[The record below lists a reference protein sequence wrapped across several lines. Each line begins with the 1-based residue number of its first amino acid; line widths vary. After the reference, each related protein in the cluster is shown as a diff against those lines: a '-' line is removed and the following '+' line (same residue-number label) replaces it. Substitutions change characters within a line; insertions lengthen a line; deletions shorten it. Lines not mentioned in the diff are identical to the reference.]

1 MAASPTAPTAPPTAA
16 VLLIGNELLSG
27 KIRDQNGHNLARMM
41 RRRGIRLL
49 EVCTVEDD
57 LPAIGDALLRLL
69 ARTPLVFTSGGV
81 GPTHDDVTMEA
92 LALALGRPLQR
103 DPAMERLLRTH
114 FGERIT
120 PAALKMAELP
130 QGTELTAWGAAERSW
145 PVMRLRVHH
154 PAEERRIYVLP
165 GIPQLCLA
173 KIEALEAIPGE
184 LPDAGGWALER
195 LHTELDEADLAAP
208 LNQVVADFRDVEIGS
223 YPRWSADPQ
232 GRLRCVVRVTFEAI
246 GAQRHLARDARDAL
260 ARALGPDKVLT
271 ADPANPEDP
280 EDRGSA

>member
-27 KIRDQNGHNLARMM
+27 KIRDQNGHNLAKMM
-41 RRRGIRLL
+41 RRRGIRLF
-49 EVCTVEDD
+49 EVCTVEDQLD
-57 LPAIGDALLRLL
+57 AIGDALLRLL
-69 ARTPLVFTSGGV
+69 ARTPLIFTSGGV

-92 LALALGRPLQR
+92 IARALGRPLQR
-103 DPAMERLLRTH
+103 DPAMEHLLRTH
-114 FGERIT
+114 FGARLT

-130 QGTELTAWGAAERSW
+130 AGTELTAERGW
-145 PVMRLRVHH
+145 PVMRIRV
-154 PAEERRIYVLP
+154 EERRIYVLP
-165 GIPQLCLA
+165 GIPELCLA

-208 LNQVVADFRDVEIGS
+208 LNQVVADFQDVEIGS

-232 GRLRCVVRVTFEAI
+232 GKLRCVVRVTFEAI
-246 GAQRHLARDARDAL
+246 GARRHLARDARDAL
-260 ARALGPDKVLT
+260 ARALGPANVLPD
-271 ADPANPEDP
+271 APEPAGP
-280 EDRGSA
+280 

>member
-1 MAASPTAPTAPPTAA
+1 MSADLPPPTAA

-27 KIRDQNGHNLARMM
+27 KIRDQNGHNLAKMM

-57 LPAIGDALLRLL
+57 LTAIGDALLRLL

-92 LALALGRPLQR
+92 LARALGRPLER

-114 FGERIT
+114 FGARIT
-120 PAALKMAELP
+120 PAALKMADLP
-130 QGTELTAWGAAERSW
+130 AGTELTAEHGW
-145 PVMRLRVHH
+145 PVMRLRV
-154 PAEERRIYVLP
+154 EQRRIYVLP
-165 GIPQLCLA
+165 GIPELCLA

-184 LPDAGGWALER
+184 LPDAGGWALWR

-208 LNQVVADFRDVEIGS
+208 LNQVVAAFPGVDIGS
-223 YPRWSADPQ
+223 YPRWSADPH

-246 GAQRHLARDARDAL
+246 GAQRHLAREAHDAL
-260 ARALGPDKVLT
+260 ALALGPANVLAET
-271 ADPANPEDP
+271 AEDP
-280 EDRGSA
+280 TIT

>member
-1 MAASPTAPTAPPTAA
+1 MAPELTVTPTAA

-27 KIRDQNGHNLARMM
+27 KIRDQNGHNLAKMM

-49 EVCTVEDD
+49 EVCTVEDQ
-57 LPAIGDALLRLL
+57 LGAIGDALLRLL

-92 LALALGRPLQR
+92 IALALDRPLQR
-103 DPAMERLLRTH
+103 DPAMERLLRSH
-114 FGERIT
+114 FGARIT

-130 QGTELTAWGAAERSW
+130 AGTELTAEHGW
-145 PVMRLRVHH
+145 PVMRLRVDD
-154 PAEERRIYVLP
+154 RRIYVLP
-165 GIPQLCLA
+165 GIPELCLA

-208 LNQVVADFRDVEIGS
+208 LNRVVADFASVEIGS
-223 YPRWSADPQ
+223 YPRWSADPN
-232 GRLRCVVRVTFEAI
+232 GRLRCVVRVTFEAT
-246 GAQRHLARDARDAL
+246 GAQRHLARAARDAL
-260 ARALGPDKVLT
+260 ARALGPAQLLPDD
-271 ADPANPEDP
+271 APDPSSP
-280 EDRGSA
+280 